1 MKMIFGLLDF
11 LKVGSNAFTIL
22 MGAMRLT
29 FRTLVMSSSEQLMN
43 EYDDVKAFV
52 SQVPPM

>member
-11 LKVGSNAFTIL
+11 LKAGSNAFTIL
-22 MGAMRLT
+22 MGAMRFT
-29 FRTLVMSSSEQLMN
+29 FRTLAMSSSEQLKN

>member
-1 MKMIFGLLDF
+1 LLDF
-11 LKVGSNAFTIL
+11 LKAGSNAFAIL

-29 FRTLVMSSSEQLMN
+29 FRTLAMSSSEQLEN
-43 EYDDVKAFV
+43 EYDGVKAFA